1 MSLLC
6 STIAVSVNTQLTGIY
21 LVTISLITF
30 CVYGYD
36 KRQAIRQK
44 RRIPEKWLH
53 LLALAGGTIG
63 AFAGQ
68 QLFRHKTKK
77 WKFRLIFITIA
88 MVQGAIIV
96 WWLMNRG
103 TSTVVG

>member
-1 MSLLC
+1 MSCLC
-6 STIAVSVNTQLTGIY
+6 STIAKGVNLQLIAAY
-21 LVTISLITF
+21 LVIISLITF

-44 RRIPEKWLH
+44 RRIPETWLH

-68 QLFRHKTKK
+68 QFFRHKTKK
-77 WKFRLIFITIA
+77 WKFRLIFITLAI
-88 MVQGAIIV
+88 VQGIIIV

-103 TSTVVG
+103 TSTLFG